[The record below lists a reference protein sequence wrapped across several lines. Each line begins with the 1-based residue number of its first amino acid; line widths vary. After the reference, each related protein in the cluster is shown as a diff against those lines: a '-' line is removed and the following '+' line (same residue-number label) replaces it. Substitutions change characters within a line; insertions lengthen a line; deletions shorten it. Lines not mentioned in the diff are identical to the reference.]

1 MTPAAYAFATVA
13 VVLLLLVVLLLDG
26 IRDELRAIRRAV
38 QEGEMATRDKA
49 NLIIERLDSIRGVR

>member
-38 QEGEMATRDKA
+38 QEGEKATRDKA